1 MFRTLS
7 AKRRRAVSKAVLD
20 LSDFTDEEQRA
31 FLLLAEGVR
40 RRHKGEPPREGF
52 SELWERLSSNRTPID
67 DEEVDSIV
75 SEAVAFARG
84 RV

>member
-1 MFRTLS
+1 M
-7 AKRRRAVSKAVLD
+7 SKAVLD

-40 RRHKGEPPREGF
+40 RRHKGEQPQEGF
-52 SELWERLSSNRTPID
+52 SELWERISSNRVPIG

-75 SEAVAFARG
+75 SEAVVFARG